1 VFIFATNVLLK
12 DCTLADMKRCIL
24 FFLLFWMSTI
34 LAQSQK
40 IVVTRLDSVA
50 FTADVFLGYDKFG
63 WKYSIANNTFNKEKD
78 KLNLQYKNL
87 ALGKIAKVDL
97 QNPLKI
103 MLFYENFNT
112 IVLLDNQL
120 NETQKISFSENPIPI
135 VVTAAGM
142 AAQNRLWIFNSLS
155 QQIGLFDYAK
165 NEYKPITVPF
175 TGKLKYYDSD
185 FNYFQWIDDK
195 QFFFACDVYG
205 KVADLG
211 NLPAFDRLRFV
222 DSNWILYSK
231 GQILFAFDRKNN
243 QSTAIPILEKSFKS
257 FTVSD
262 QILSIFTGNGI
273 TNYKIILP

>member
-1 VFIFATNVLLK
+1 
-12 DCTLADMKRCIL
+12 MKRYIL
-24 FFLLFWMSTI
+24 FFLLFWMSTTF
-34 LAQSQK
+34 AQSPK
-40 IVVTRLDSVA
+40 IAVKAIDSVA
-50 FTADVFLGYDKFG
+50 FKADVFLGYDKFG

-78 KLNLQYKNL
+78 NLILQYKNL

-120 NETQKISFSENPIPI
+120 NETQKINFSEHPIPI
-135 VVTAAGM
+135 VVAAAGM

-175 TGKLKYYDSD
+175 AGKLKYYDSD
-185 FNYFQWIDDK
+185 FNCFQWIDDK
-195 QFFFACDVYG
+195 QLFFASDVYG
-205 KVADLG
+205 KVAGLG
-211 NLPAFDRLRFV
+211 NLPAFERVRFV
-222 DSNWILYSK
+222 NSDWILYSK
-231 GQILFAFDRKNN
+231 DQLLFAFDRKNN
-243 QSTAIPILEKSFKS
+243 QSTAIPIMEKSFKS

-262 QILSIFTGNGI
+262 QILSIFTDNGI